1 MPVQRW
7 PHSLL
12 RFLTPSLFHFFTLD
26 QPFTV
31 AHDSVWY
38 FVSVSNAKTL
48 APGQVEPAQPGSKRF
63 TVWHA
68 GTALLLALGYSG
80 YYFCRSDLSV
90 VLPDLIHDMA
100 RHGMSPNAAEIRLGF
115 IASVGTI
122 AYAFGKFFSG
132 AIADTGGG
140 RRSFLG
146 GMAGSI
152 LFTIVFAMSGGFPLF
167 TMAWIGN
174 RLFQSQGWA
183 ALVRVS
189 SRWFSY
195 STYGSVM
202 AVVSLS
208 FLFGDAGCRWMMSE
222 LMAHGVGWRG
232 VFFFASGAL
241 AVLMVMCM
249 LLLRESPEERG
260 LPKPEV
266 NPRNVYADEGAS
278 ADSERVNIG
287 AILRPLLTNFA
298 FWMVCV
304 LAFGA
309 TLLRETFNLWM
320 PTYFVQ
326 FAGFSPSVA
335 ASRSALF
342 PLCGGISVLLG
353 GFLSDKLGPNGR
365 NILVVAGMS
374 ACTVCL
380 VLMGRI
386 PSPAGLWAPS
396 ILVGL
401 VGFTLLGPYS
411 YLAGAM
417 SLDFGGEKGSATA
430 AGIIDGFG
438 YMAGWLSGDTIARIA
453 VAFGWRTA
461 FMSLAVV
468 ALLTALVAVVLTAH
482 QRRVPVAVTRTS

>member
-1 MPVQRW
+1 V
-7 PHSLL
+7 
-12 RFLTPSLFHFFTLD
+12 
-26 QPFTV
+26 
-31 AHDSVWY
+31 
-38 FVSVSNAKTL
+38 
-48 APGQVEPAQPGSKRF
+48 QPGSKRRF
-63 TVWHA
+63 TAWHA

-100 RHGMSPNAAEIRLGF
+100 RHGMTPNQAEIRLGF

-241 AVLMVMCM
+241 AVLMAMCM

-266 NPRNVYADEGAS
+266 NPRNVYAGKEGADGRT
-278 ADSERVNIG
+278 AAGERVNIA
-287 AILRPLLTNFA
+287 AILKPLLTSFA
-298 FWMVCV
+298 FWMVCT

-326 FAGFSPSVA
+326 FVGLSSSAA

-380 VLMGRI
+380 MLMGHI
-386 PSPAGLWAPS
+386 PSAAGPWAPS

-438 YMAGWLSGDTIARIA
+438 YMAGWISGDTVARVA

-461 FMSLAVV
+461 FV
-468 ALLTALVAVVLTAH
+468 ALAGVALVTALVAVVLAAH
-482 QRRVPVAVTRTS
+482 QKRVPVAVSRAT

>member
-1 MPVQRW
+1 MSTANP
-7 PHSLL
+7 P
-12 RFLTPSLFHFFTLD
+12 
-26 QPFTV
+26 
-31 AHDSVWY
+31 
-38 FVSVSNAKTL
+38 
-48 APGQVEPAQPGSKRF
+48 APGQLEPAQPGSKRRF
-63 TVWHA
+63 TAWHS

-90 VLPDLIHDMA
+90 VLPDLIHNMA
-100 RHGMSPNAAEIRLGF
+100 RHGMTPNAAEIRLGF

-152 LFTIVFAMSGGFPLF
+152 LFTIVFAMSGSFPLF
-167 TMAWIGN
+167 TMAWICN

-183 ALVRVS
+183 GLVRVS

-266 NPRNVYADEGAS
+266 NPRNVYADNGTAG
-278 ADSERVNIG
+278 DDERVNIG
-287 AILRPLLTNFA
+287 AILKPLLTNFG

-304 LAFGA
+304 LAFGT

-380 VLMGRI
+380 MLMGHI
-386 PSPAGLWAPS
+386 PSAAGPWAPS

-438 YMAGWLSGDTIARIA
+438 YMAGWISGDTVARVA

-461 FMSLAVV
+461 FV
-468 ALLTALVAVVLTAH
+468 ALAGVSLVTALVAVVLAAH
-482 QRRVPVAVTRTS
+482 QRRVPAPVSPAL

>member
-1 MPVQRW
+1 
-7 PHSLL
+7 
-12 RFLTPSLFHFFTLD
+12 
-26 QPFTV
+26 
-31 AHDSVWY
+31 
-38 FVSVSNAKTL
+38 VSNAKTL
-48 APGQVEPAQPGSKRF
+48 APGQIEPAQPGSKRF
-63 TVWHA
+63 TAWHA

-100 RHGMSPNAAEIRLGF
+100 RHGMTPNAAEIRLGF

-152 LFTIVFAMSGGFPLF
+152 LFTILFAMSGSFPLF

-241 AVLMVMCM
+241 AVLMVMCFV
-249 LLLRESPEERG
+249 LLRESPEERG

-266 NPRNVYADEGAS
+266 NPRNVYAGKEGADGGT
-278 ADSERVNIG
+278 AGDDGRVNMG
-287 AILRPLLTNFA
+287 AILKPLLTSFP

-365 NILVVAGMS
+365 NILMVAGMS

-380 VLMGRI
+380 VLMGHI

-453 VAFGWRTA
+453 VAWGWRTA
-461 FMSLAVV
+461 FLSLAVV
-468 ALLTALVAVVLTAH
+468 SLLTALVAVELAAH
-482 QRRVPVAVTRTS
+482 QRRVPVAVGEGVKE

>member
-1 MPVQRW
+1 VSTTN
-7 PHSLL
+7 SLA
-12 RFLTPSLFHFFTLD
+12 T
-26 QPFTV
+26 
-31 AHDSVWY
+31 
-38 FVSVSNAKTL
+38 
-48 APGQVEPAQPGSKRF
+48 GQIEPAQPGLKRRF
-63 TVWHA
+63 TAWHA
-68 GTALLLALGYSG
+68 GTAALLALGYSG

-90 VLPDLIHDMA
+90 VLPDLIHSMSG
-100 RHGMSPNAAEIRLGF
+100 HGFTADEAQIRLGF
-115 IASVGTI
+115 IASVGTV

-132 AIADTGGG
+132 PLADTGGG
-140 RRSFLG
+140 KRSFLG

-152 LFTIVFAMSGGFPLF
+152 FFTVIFAMSGSLPLF
-167 TMAWIGN
+167 TLAWIGN

-183 ALVRVS
+183 GLVRVS

-208 FLFGDAGCRWMMSE
+208 FLFGDAGCRWTMSE

-232 VFFFASGAL
+232 VFFFAAAAL
-241 AVLMVMCM
+241 AVLMLVN
-249 LLLRESPEERG
+249 LFLLRETPQDRG
-260 LPKPEV
+260 LPAPVV
-266 NPRNVYADEGAS
+266 NPRNVYAAEQTPTD
-278 ADSERVNIG
+278 DHVRIG
-287 AILRPLLTNFA
+287 AILRPLLSSFA

-309 TLLRETFNLWM
+309 TLLRETFNLWT

-326 FAGFSPSVA
+326 FAGLAPSVA

-386 PSPAGLWAPS
+386 PLHAGPLAPS

-417 SLDFGGEKGSATA
+417 SLDFGGQRGSATA

-438 YMAGWLSGDTIARIA
+438 YMAGWLSGDTVARVA
-453 VAFGWRTA
+453 VAFGWRMA
-461 FMSLAVV
+461 FVALAGIS
-468 ALLTALVAVVLTAH
+468 LLTALVALVLTTH
-482 QRRVPVAVTRTS
+482 QKGAEDKPKPSLA

>member
-1 MPVQRW
+1 MSTINP
-7 PHSLL
+7 
-12 RFLTPSLFHFFTLD
+12 
-26 QPFTV
+26 
-31 AHDSVWY
+31 
-38 FVSVSNAKTL
+38 L
-48 APGQVEPAQPGSKRF
+48 APGQIEPAQSGSKRF
-63 TVWHA
+63 TAWHA

-90 VLPDLIHDMA
+90 VLPVLIRDLA
-100 RHGMSPNAAEIRLGF
+100 QHGITPNEAQIKLGF
-115 IASVGTI
+115 MASVGTV

-132 AIADTGGG
+132 ALADTGGG

-152 LFTIVFAMSGGFPLF
+152 FFTVIFAMSGGFPLF
-167 TMAWIGN
+167 TLAWIGN
-174 RLFQSQGWA
+174 RLFQSLGWA

-208 FLFGDAGCRWMMSE
+208 FLFGDAGCRWMMSQ

-232 VFFFASGAL
+232 VFFFASAAL
-241 AVLMVMCM
+241 AVLLLTCL
-249 LLLRESPEERG
+249 LLLREAPEERG
-260 LPKPEV
+260 LPAPEV
-266 NPRNVYADEGAS
+266 NPRNVYADKEEVGS
-278 ADSERVNIG
+278 GERVG
-287 AILRPLLTNFA
+287 LAAILRPLLSSFP

-304 LAFGA
+304 LAFG
-309 TLLRETFNLWM
+309 TTMLRETFNLWT

-326 FAGFSPSVA
+326 FAGLTASAA

-353 GFLSDKLGPNGR
+353 GFLSDRLGPNGR
-365 NILVVAGMS
+365 NILVVIGMS

-386 PSPAGLWAPS
+386 PDRSGQWAPT
-396 ILVGL
+396 ILVAL
-401 VGFTLLGPYS
+401 VGFMLLGPYS

-417 SLDFGGEKGSATA
+417 SLDFGGKHGSATA

-453 VAFGWRTA
+453 VAFGWRRA
-461 FMSLAVV
+461 FLSLAVV
-468 ALLTALVAVVLTAH
+468 SLLTALVATVLAAH
-482 QRRVPVAVTRTS
+482 QRNQKVQRA

>member
-1 MPVQRW
+1 M
-7 PHSLL
+7 
-12 RFLTPSLFHFFTLD
+12 TP
-26 QPFTV
+26 
-31 AHDSVWY
+31 
-38 FVSVSNAKTL
+38 N
-48 APGQVEPAQPGSKRF
+48 E
-63 TVWHA
+63 
-68 GTALLLALGYSG
+68 
-80 YYFCRSDLSV
+80 
-90 VLPDLIHDMA
+90 
-100 RHGMSPNAAEIRLGF
+100 AEIRLGF

-152 LFTIVFAMSGGFPLF
+152 LFTILFAMSGSFPLF

-222 LMAHGVGWRG
+222 LMARGVGWRG

-241 AVLMVMCM
+241 AVLMVICM

-266 NPRNVYADEGAS
+266 NPRNVYADKATTG
-278 ADSERVNIG
+278 DDERVNIR
-287 AILRPLLTNFA
+287 AILKPLLTSFP

-304 LAFGA
+304 LAFG
-309 TLLRETFNLWM
+309 TTMLRETFNLWT

-326 FAGFSPSVA
+326 FAGLPASVA

-386 PSPAGLWAPS
+386 PSGAGQLAPS

-417 SLDFGGEKGSATA
+417 SLDFGGQRGSATA

-453 VAFGWRTA
+453 VAWGWRSA
-461 FMSLAVV
+461 FLSLAVV
-468 ALLTALVAVVLTAH
+468 SLLTALVAVVLAAH
-482 QRRVPVAVTRTS
+482 QRGRGR

>member
-1 MPVQRW
+1 
-7 PHSLL
+7 
-12 RFLTPSLFHFFTLD
+12 
-26 QPFTV
+26 
-31 AHDSVWY
+31 
-38 FVSVSNAKTL
+38 
-48 APGQVEPAQPGSKRF
+48 
-63 TVWHA
+63 
-68 GTALLLALGYSG
+68 
-80 YYFCRSDLSV
+80 
-90 VLPDLIHDMA
+90 
-100 RHGMSPNAAEIRLGF
+100 
-115 IASVGTI
+115 
-122 AYAFGKFFSG
+122 
-132 AIADTGGG
+132 
-140 RRSFLG
+140 
-146 GMAGSI
+146 
-152 LFTIVFAMSGGFPLF
+152 
-167 TMAWIGN
+167 
-174 RLFQSQGWA
+174 
-183 ALVRVS
+183 
-189 SRWFSY
+189 
-195 STYGSVM
+195 M

-266 NPRNVYADEGAS
+266 NPRNVYAGEEGTEGGTAG
-278 ADSERVNIG
+278 DERVNIG
-287 AILRPLLTNFA
+287 AILKPLLTSFA

-380 VLMGRI
+380 VLMGHI

-438 YMAGWLSGDTIARIA
+438 YMAGWISGDTVARVA

-461 FMSLAVV
+461 FV
-468 ALLTALVAVVLTAH
+468 ALAGVSLVTALVAVVLAAH
-482 QRRVPVAVTRTS
+482 QRGRGR

>member
-1 MPVQRW
+1 M
-7 PHSLL
+7 
-12 RFLTPSLFHFFTLD
+12 
-26 QPFTV
+26 
-31 AHDSVWY
+31 
-38 FVSVSNAKTL
+38 
-48 APGQVEPAQPGSKRF
+48 
-63 TVWHA
+63 
-68 GTALLLALGYSG
+68 
-80 YYFCRSDLSV
+80 
-90 VLPDLIHDMA
+90 
-100 RHGMSPNAAEIRLGF
+100 
-115 IASVGTI
+115 ASVGTV

-132 AIADTGGG
+132 ALADTGGG

-146 GMAGSI
+146 GMSGSI
-152 LFTIVFAMSGGFPLF
+152 FFTIVFAMSGGFPLL
-167 TMAWIGN
+167 TLAWIGN

-183 ALVRVS
+183 GLVRVS

-241 AVLMVMCM
+241 AVLMVICM

-266 NPRNVYADEGAS
+266 NPRNVYAREEGANGGTS
-278 ADSERVNIG
+278 GDDERVNIG
-287 AILRPLLTNFA
+287 AILKPLLTSFP

-326 FAGFSPSVA
+326 FVGLSSSAA
-335 ASRSALF
+335 ASHSALF
-342 PLCGGISVLLG
+342 PLCGGISVLLP

-374 ACTVCL
+374 GCAVCL
-380 VLMGRI
+380 MLMGHI
-386 PSPAGLWAPS
+386 PSAAGPWAPS

-417 SLDFGGEKGSATA
+417 SLAL
-430 AGIIDGFG
+430 DG
-438 YMAGWLSGDTIARIA
+438 AH
-453 VAFGWRTA
+453 
-461 FMSLAVV
+461 
-468 ALLTALVAVVLTAH
+468 ALT
-482 QRRVPVAVTRTS
+482 

>member
-1 MPVQRW
+1 VR
-7 PHSLL
+7 
-12 RFLTPSLFHFFTLD
+12 
-26 QPFTV
+26 
-31 AHDSVWY
+31 
-38 FVSVSNAKTL
+38 
-48 APGQVEPAQPGSKRF
+48 RF
-63 TVWHA
+63 TAWHA
-68 GTALLLALGYSG
+68 GTAFLLALGYSG

-90 VLPDLIHDMA
+90 VLPDLIHDLA
-100 RHGMSPNAAEIRLGF
+100 RHGLTPNEAQIRLGF
-115 IASVGTI
+115 MASVGTV

-132 AIADTGGG
+132 ALADTSGG

-152 LFTIVFAMSGGFPLF
+152 LFTIIFAMSGGFPLF
-167 TMAWIGN
+167 TLAWIGN

-183 ALVRVS
+183 GLVRVS

-208 FLFGDAGCRWMMSE
+208 FLFGDAGCRWMMSR
-222 LMAHGVGWRG
+222 LMANGVGWRG

-241 AVLMVMCM
+241 AVLMIVN
-249 LLLRESPEERG
+249 LFLLREAPEERG
-260 LPKPEV
+260 LPAPEV
-266 NPRNVYADEGAS
+266 NPRNVYAQKEGLREERADEDTAG
-278 ADSERVNIG
+278 DGERVNIG
-287 AILRPLLTNFA
+287 AILRPLLTSFP

-309 TLLRETFNLWM
+309 TMLRETFNLWT

-326 FAGFSPSVA
+326 FVRLSSSVA

-365 NILVVAGMS
+365 NVLVVIGMTG
-374 ACTVCL
+374 CTVCL

-386 PSPAGLWAPS
+386 PEHAGEWAPT
-396 ILVGL
+396 ILVAL
-401 VGFTLLGPYS
+401 VGFMLLGPYS

-417 SLDFGGEKGSATA
+417 SLDFGGRRGSATA

-438 YMAGWLSGDTIARIA
+438 YLAGWLSGDTVARIE
-453 VAFGWRTA
+453 VAFGWSRA
-461 FMSLAVV
+461 FLCLAGVSLF
-468 ALLTALVAVVLTAH
+468 TALVAIVLTVH
-482 QRRVPVAVTRTS
+482 QRNRLRQEAA